1 MTPMRLAA
9 TVILARD
16 AEKSLEILMLR
27 RSGKS
32 AFMPDA
38 FVFPGGTVDEDDR
51 AAGLPS
57 GWSASRVAEEF
68 RSATSSELPPDQPP
82 ISLDDARALIHAA
95 VRELHEEADIAV
107 DPAQLHLFSHWIT
120 PAGEPRR
127 YNTFFFVA
135 RAPHGQ
141 HGRAD
146 AFETHDARWI
156 SPAAALEAAACGEM
170 LIRYPTLKH
179 LERLSAF
186 SATGALLAYARS
198 KPIVTIMPGGVPEDG
213 FVLPAALEGNW

>member
-1 MTPMRLAA
+1 
-9 TVILARD
+9 
-16 AEKSLEILMLR
+16 MLR

-38 FVFPGGTVDEDDR
+38 FVFPGGTVDEADR

-68 RSATSSELPPDQPP
+68 RSATSSELPPDQPA
-82 ISLDDARALIHAA
+82 ISPEDAQALIHAA
-95 VRELHEEADIAV
+95 ARELREEADITV
-107 DPAQLHLFSHWIT
+107 DPAELRLFSHWIT
-120 PAGEPRR
+120 PSGEPRR

-135 RAPHGQ
+135 HAPHGQ

-156 SPAAALEAAACGEM
+156 SPAAALDAAARGEM

-179 LERLSAF
+179 LERLAAF
-186 SATGALLAYARS
+186 SATNALLAYARS
-198 KPIVTIMPGGVPEDG
+198 KPIVTIMPGGMPEEG
-213 FVLPAALEGNW
+213 FALPAALEGHW